1 MISYFDGS
9 LELYDMKNDINQFK
23 NVIDEPENSNLIEQL
38 KKYIPKESKWKY
50 FIRYMD
56 YKILV
61 SNDGAIQVY
70 DQMLEGKN
78 DKDIAQDLPVLVE
91 KIKTYLKK
99 YKPKQNKFSI
109 ESL

>member
-1 MISYFDGS
+1 
-9 LELYDMKNDINQFK
+9 
-23 NVIDEPENSNLIEQL
+23 
-38 KKYIPKESKWKY
+38 
-50 FIRYMD
+50 MD

-61 SNDGAIQVY
+61 PNDGAIQVY